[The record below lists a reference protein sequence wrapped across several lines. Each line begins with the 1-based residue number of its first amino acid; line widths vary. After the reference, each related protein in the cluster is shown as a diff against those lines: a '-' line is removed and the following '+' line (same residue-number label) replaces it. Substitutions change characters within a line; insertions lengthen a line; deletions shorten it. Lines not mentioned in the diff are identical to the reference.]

1 MGAPKRLRKTY
12 ETPTMKW
19 NKERID
25 EEHKLK
31 DAYGLKTLKE
41 LWRAKSE
48 LRKIRGNARKVLSTN
63 ATEEVGRQIV
73 ARLAR
78 YNIVRQD
85 AKTDDLLL
93 INVESLLDRRLQTI
107 VFKRGMANTMN
118 QSRQLITHGFVA
130 IDGKRVT
137 SPSYLVKAAEEQGLS
152 YYKPIKLEKPG
163 SAKAQ
168 QGETAKSNA
177 ESEKPMEAKQ

>member
-1 MGAPKRLRKTY
+1 
-12 ETPTMKW
+12 MKW

-25 EEHKLK
+25 EEHKFK
-31 DAYGLKTLKE
+31 ETYGLKTLRE

-48 LRKIRGNARKVLSTN
+48 LRRIRGNARKVLSTN

-85 AKTDDLLL
+85 AKADDLLL

-107 VFKRGMANTMN
+107 VFKRGLANTMN
-118 QSRQLITHGFVA
+118 QSRQLITHGFVS
-130 IDGKRVT
+130 IGGKRVT
-137 SPSYLVKAAEEQGLS
+137 SPSYMVKADEESAIS
-152 YYKPIKLEKPG
+152 YYKPITLQKPTNG
-163 SAKAQ
+163 KASEANASQ
-168 QGETAKSNA
+168 SGEGNTAK
-177 ESEKPMEAKQ
+177 PVEAKQ

>member
-1 MGAPKRLRKTY
+1 
-12 ETPTMKW
+12 MKW

-31 DAYGLKTLKE
+31 EAYGLKTLKE

-48 LRKIRGNARKVLSTN
+48 LRRIRGNARKVLSTN
-63 ATEEVGRQIV
+63 ATEEVGKQIA

-107 VFKRGMANTMN
+107 IFKRGMANTMN
-118 QSRQLITHGFVA
+118 QSRQLITHGFVS
-130 IDGKRVT
+130 IGGKRVT
-137 SPSYLVKAAEEQGLS
+137 SPSYMVKADEESNIS
-152 YYKPIKLEKPG
+152 YYKPIKFEKPG
-163 SAKAQ
+163 AGKA
-168 QGETAKSNA
+168 A
-177 ESEKPMEAKQ
+177 ESEAPKPEAAHAKSVEAKQ